1 MEAVYI
7 ILTEFM
13 CIIGRGHAFE
23 LVYLVPEFFFGVLN
37 GQFDYLSCLD
47 RSVDVVEIRGTSGI
61 RNRVREMRKGG
72 FAPAFSGQ

>member
-23 LVYLVPEFFFGVLN
+23 LVYKNAIIRMWYKSFQSRLEIGERGNGMPVQFSQLDGTILFGSN
-37 GQFDYLSCLD
+37 K
-47 RSVDVVEIRGTSGI
+47 TTT
-61 RNRVREMRKGG
+61 REDCRPGRL
-72 FAPAFSGQ
+72 